1 MKMRRIIFLFCLLLP
16 AVFAADQSCSAA
28 QDADKA
34 NLATYVQKK
43 YRLAKVPSVREIA
56 FVEGSC
62 FRRLAFADANFLA
75 TGKPFRAELIASP
88 DMRFLAR
95 ELLDVR
101 VDPAEE
107 IKRQERLSAQR
118 LSSPGVASLGPAD
131 APVTLVL
138 FSDLQCPF
146 CSKMA
151 TGLMNDILPAED
163 GKVRIVFHNFPLSG
177 HKWAR
182 QAAEVAACAAVQGD
196 RYFWLLH
203 DYTFSHQR
211 EIVPENVIG
220 TYSAQLA
227 AAGNFDPDK
236 FKACVESGDTAA
248 SVDRDIA
255 LGKQMKI
262 TGTPT
267 LFINGKRVNGY
278 RLEEVKALIHES
290 LPPPAAAQ

>member
-1 MKMRRIIFLFCLLLP
+1 MRRLLSLFYLLIP
-16 AVFAADQSCSAA
+16 TAFAADQSCSAA
-28 QDADKA
+28 QNSDKA

-43 YRLAKVPSVREIA
+43 YRLAQLPSVREIA

-62 FRRLAFADANFLA
+62 FRRLVFADANFLA
-75 TGKPFRAELIASP
+75 SGKPFRAELVASP
-88 DMRFLAR
+88 DLRFLTR
-95 ELLDVR
+95 ELLDIR
-101 VDPAEE
+101 VDPIEE
-107 IKRQERLSAQR
+107 IKRQERLTAQR
-118 LSSPGVASLGPAD
+118 LAAPGVASLGPIN

-163 GKVRIVFHNFPLSG
+163 GKVRVVFHNFPLSG

-182 QAAEVAACAAVQGD
+182 QAAEITACAAVQGD

-203 DYTFSHQR
+203 DYTFIHQR
-211 EIVPENVIG
+211 EIVPENVMETFSG
-220 TYSAQLA
+220 QLA
-227 AAGNFDPDK
+227 QVKDFDSAK
-236 FKACVESGDTAA
+236 FEACVENGDTAA
-248 SVDRDIA
+248 LVDRDVA

-278 RLEEVKALIHES
+278 QLEEVKHLIRES
-290 LPPPAAAQ
+290 LPSSAPTP